1 MSLTLTPST
10 SVRLLLLLLL
20 LLLLRLLL
28 LSPSLFS
35 SPSLPFPFVWLSD
48 SLTVFTGIPTVARS
62 LPPSSAYVQA
72 PLPSGS
78 PPTPHGPPSAPFHS
92 PPAYSPSAPSPPPH
106 LSDAPSLQ
114 RSHSC
119 RRLLHGVGTHSSR
132 TPRRR
137 GSLFRVRRE
146 VLPALQWS
154 PSAVQRSQSPE
165 QPLGNL
171 DLEDKKVDLLGP
183 KDCPEDL
190 F

>member
-10 SVRLLLLLLL
+10 SVHFLLHPRLLP
-20 LLLLRLLL
+20 RLLL
-28 LSPSLFS
+28 LSPSLFP

-48 SLTVFTGIPTVARS
+48 SLTVFAGIPTVARS
-62 LPPSSAYVQA
+62 LPPSSACVQA

-106 LSDAPSLQ
+106 LWDAPSSQ

-119 RRLLHGVGTHSSR
+119 RRLLHGVGTLSSR

-154 PSAVQRSQSPE
+154 PPAVQRSQSPE